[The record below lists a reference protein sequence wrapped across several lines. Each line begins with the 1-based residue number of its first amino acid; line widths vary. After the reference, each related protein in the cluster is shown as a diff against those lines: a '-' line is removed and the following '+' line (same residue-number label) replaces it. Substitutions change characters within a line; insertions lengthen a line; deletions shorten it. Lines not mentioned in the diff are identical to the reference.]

1 MKTIFI
7 DALDLLT
14 SPQRVKGIK
23 VFMLLVAASLLDL
36 VSLAAFVPIIILLID
51 PNYSQNSFQIYIEP
65 FTGSHSNGYF
75 VIGFTVFATLIIL
88 LKTFI
93 TGRIVAVKAKFAYGV
108 ANDLAFQAL
117 TNYLNGP
124 YEKYAN
130 ADYTHEMNRISNLP
144 LTFANNIII
153 PSGTIFSEALIASLM
168 LVAAGLYD
176 ITALLVL
183 FIITVPAIWF
193 IHSQRKKLSVISS
206 ELKTKYPLAL
216 KHVLQTIE
224 GFVEIKTHNRQSF
237 FVNRFRQSHQ
247 ALTKTLAS
255 EHGSTTIASR
265 STEALAAVCVSLLI
279 GYAILSGMSFQS
291 TLLLLSLYAGISF
304 RIIPSINRI
313 LAATLQIRTNEYVV
327 SELGRMTSSSSEIHN
342 TAKPTFFNHTLE
354 LNNVDAGYKAG
365 TAVIKNITLQIKK
378 GEKIIVTG
386 KSGAGKTT
394 LMHLLLRF
402 LKPQSGNML
411 LDGVLLSDH
420 DESLRILIGYVPQNP
435 YILDASIAENI
446 AFGVNPEAIDYSKIS
461 TLLREMNLYE
471 WTTELPD
478 RFDTI
483 IGERGV
489 KISGGQRQRLAI
501 ARVLYR
507 EPEILLLDEITNQL
521 DQHTEKEILHIID
534 KIASRKKTIIMISHR
549 SQNVISFDS
558 SYLMSE
564 GQLEKFP
571 QMAGVTTEQ

>member
-1 MKTIFI
+1 MKTIFT

-14 SPQRVKGIK
+14 RPQKRKGIK

-51 PNYSQNSFQIYIEP
+51 PNYRHNNFQIYIEQ
-65 FTGSHSNGYF
+65 FTGHSNGYF
-75 VIGFTVFATLIIL
+75 IIGFTVFATLIIL

-93 TGRIVAVKAKFAYGV
+93 TGRIVAVKAEFAYDV
-108 ANDLAFQAL
+108 ANDLAFRAL
-117 TNYLNGP
+117 TNYLNAS
-124 YEKYAN
+124 YDKYAN

-153 PSGTIFSEALIASLM
+153 PSGTIFSETLIASLM

-176 ITALLVL
+176 ITALLLL
-183 FIITVPAIWF
+183 FIITAPAIWF
-193 IHSQRKKLSVISS
+193 IRLQRKKLNVIST

-237 FVNRFRQSHQ
+237 FINRFRQSHQ

-265 STEALAAVCVSLLI
+265 STEALAAFCVSLLI
-279 GYAILSGMSFQS
+279 GYAIFSGMSFQS

-327 SELGRMTSSSSEIHN
+327 SELGRMTSSSSVIHN
-342 TAKPTFFNHTLE
+342 TEKPPVFNHTLQ
-354 LNNVDAGYKAG
+354 LKNVDAGYQHGA
-365 TAVIKNITLQIKK
+365 AVIKNVTLQIKK
-378 GEKIIVTG
+378 GEKIIITG

-402 LKPQSGNML
+402 LKPQSGSIL
-411 LDGVLLSDH
+411 LDGFPLPDH
-420 DESLRILIGYVPQNP
+420 DDSLRSLIGYVPQNP
-435 YILDASIAENI
+435 FILDASIAENI
-446 AFGVNPEAIDYSKIS
+446 AFGVNAEMIDHSKIS
-461 TLLREMNLYE
+461 SLLRDMDLYE
-471 WTTELPD
+471 WSTALPNQLN
-478 RFDTI
+478 TI
-483 IGERGV
+483 IGEKGV

-501 ARVLYR
+501 ARVLYG

-521 DQHTEKEILHIID
+521 DQHTEREILHIIER
-534 KIASRKKTIIMISHR
+534 IASRKKTIIMISHR
-549 SQNVISFDS
+549 LQNIISFDS
-558 SYLMSE
+558 GYLMSE
-564 GQLEKFP
+564 GQLQKLP
-571 QMAGVTTEQ
+571 QVVGVTT